1 MPLTSHSIVNRGF
14 MPKILQH
21 NQLLLRLI
29 FITLTTGFVGC
40 SNVSNLLNTS
50 ATTTVTSDE
59 LSSNLPRVIATTS
72 VLCDLIKQVAEQT
85 VDLTCLIPPEVNPHL
100 YQPKTEDRQAINEAN
115 IIFYNGYNLEPN
127 LFKVIKASKNGAAK
141 IAVAQRAVPKPLQYK
156 KDGRIVPDPH
166 VWHNPK
172 NGMRMVEVISSNLS
186 KVSPENASIYKS
198 NTQNIKKELAE
209 IDTWIKSRIASIPPK
224 NRELIT
230 VHNTMGYY
238 ARAYN
243 ISWTS
248 ALQGFSN
255 QEKIPA
261 TRVKTLVQTIK
272 QARVPRIFI
281 ETTTNPNLLNTVA
294 TQAKIKVSKRQL
306 FADNLGEPGT
316 DGDTYQ
322 KMLTANTRTIVEG
335 LGGTYLIFEP
345 HTVKNSNQKSQN

>member
-1 MPLTSHSIVNRGF
+1 MSKT
-14 MPKILQH
+14 LQH
-21 NQLLLRLI
+21 NQLLRLI
-29 FITLTTGFVGC
+29 FITLTAGCVGC

-50 ATTTVTSDE
+50 STTTVTSDE
-59 LSSNLPRVIATTS
+59 LNSNLPRVVATTS
-72 VLCDLIKQVAEQT
+72 VLCDLIKQVAAQT
-85 VDLTCLIPPEVNPHL
+85 VALTCLIPPEINPHL
-100 YQPKTEDRQAINEAN
+100 YQPKTEDRQALNEAN
-115 IIFYNGYNLEPN
+115 IIFFNGYNFEPN

-141 IAVAQRAVPKPLQYK
+141 IAVAQRAVPKPLQYR

-172 NGMRMVEVISSNLS
+172 NGMRMVEVISANLS
-186 KVSPENASIYKS
+186 KVSPEHTSIYKS
-198 NTQNIKKELAE
+198 NTQKIKQELTQL
-209 IDTWIKSRIASIPPK
+209 DTWIKSRIASIPPK

-238 ARAYN
+238 AKAYN
-243 ISWTS
+243 LSWTS
-248 ALQGFSN
+248 VLQSVNN
-255 QEKIPA
+255 QEQIPA

-281 ETTTNPNLLNTVA
+281 ETTTNPSILNPV
-294 TQAKIKVSKRQL
+294 TQKAKVKVSKRQL
-306 FADNLGEPGT
+306 FADNLGELGT

-345 HTVKNSNQKSQN
+345 HTVKN